1 MDSYYKL
8 LRDKELLETKVKIY
22 SKVVKNLAQRIK
34 ELRVEYNDILN
45 MNIHHRRYS
54 SRQMYYGRIDGILEA
69 KVHYAREL
77 RSLRRELKVVN
88 LVIYRWYVVYM
99 IDLETLSKHKIE

>member
-1 MDSYYKL
+1 MDSYSKL

-34 ELRVEYNDILN
+34 EQRLEYAKAAGIDPIPKGFSLRRMYYSRVELFI
-45 MNIHHRRYS
+45 
-54 SRQMYYGRIDGILEA
+54 A
-69 KVHYAREL
+69 TKVHYAREL

-88 LVIYRWYVVYM
+88 LVMYRWYVSYM

>member
-1 MDSYYKL
+1 MDSYSKL

-34 ELRVEYNDILN
+34 EYRLEYAENVKIYPRHVNESRLL
-45 MNIHHRRYS
+45 YS
-54 SRQMYYGRIDGILEA
+54 GRIDGILKA

-88 LVIYRWYVVYM
+88 LVMYRWYVSYM